1 MVQYIYTI
9 ENYLAVKREELSSNE
24 KTWRNLKCLIL
35 MLTKKSKSKKVPY
48 CMILITRY
56 SGKHKTMETV
66 GNINIQK
73 IENVNKQLQVL
84 YLFNV

>member
-1 MVQYIYTI
+1 
-9 ENYLAVKREELSSNE
+9 
-24 KTWRNLKCLIL
+24 
-35 MLTKKSKSKKVPY
+35 
-48 CMILITRY
+48 MILITRY

-66 GNINIQK
+66 GKINVQK